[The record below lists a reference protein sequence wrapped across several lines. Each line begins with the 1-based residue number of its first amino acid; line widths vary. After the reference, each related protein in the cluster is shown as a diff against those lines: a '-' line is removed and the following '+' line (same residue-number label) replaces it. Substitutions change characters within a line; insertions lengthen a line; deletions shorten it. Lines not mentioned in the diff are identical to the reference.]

1 MCCIIKVQS
10 APGTSSFVNLWAL
23 EGQFLSTRDMVCCKD
38 EIVAFLLAQ
47 FELFPSPK
55 NLSFKKVFN
64 KTWFITAEMALLRV
78 NFVCQPMVAL
88 V

>member
-1 MCCIIKVQS
+1 MQS

-38 EIVAFLLAQ
+38 EVVFYLNNSGFFSVQ
-47 FELFPSPK
+47 K

-64 KTWFITAEMALLRV
+64 KTWFITAEMALLCV
-78 NFVCQPMVAL
+78 NFACQTMVAL